1 MTMDKSKVTT
11 MNEDVLQKIV
21 IFQADMLLKGTQLIN
36 LYITGVPEKMF
47 LVDIVC

>member
-1 MTMDKSKVTT
+1 MYL
-11 MNEDVLQKIV
+11 LQKIV
-21 IFQADMLLKGTQLIN
+21 MFQAAMLLKGIQLIN